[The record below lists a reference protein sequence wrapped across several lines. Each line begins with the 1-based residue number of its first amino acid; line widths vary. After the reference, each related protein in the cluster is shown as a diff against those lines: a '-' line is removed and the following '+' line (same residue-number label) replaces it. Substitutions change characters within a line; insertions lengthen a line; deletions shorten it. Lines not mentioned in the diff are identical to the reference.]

1 MSDAEVENLNINLSL
16 QSMIVINNSFCFR
29 MDGFCRAGVIDSISF
44 ERIKCSG
51 IDDGHQTNHLF
62 RFLHFP

>member
-29 MDGFCRAGVIDSISF
+29 MDVFCRAALIDSLSF
-44 ERIKCSG
+44 EHIKCSE
-51 IDDGHQTNHLF
+51 IVDGHHTNHLF